1 MFLRSRC
8 FSLGLLVLV
17 GLLLLPELAS
27 ANGRFPSAQQLVVHP
42 RDPNRIWLRAT
53 HGVLTSGDR
62 GATWH
67 WVCEQSIDY
76 QGTEDP
82 AIGVTETG
90 RLLAGIF
97 DGLAVT
103 TDNGCDFHFEQTI
116 GKQNVVDVSVE
127 KNDPTRAIAVTSTG
141 DGKGGYINEVWRST
155 DSGATWAKLGQRL
168 DPTFLGLTI
177 DSAPSDPKTIYVTGF
192 SFVTGDGSF
201 SSEGVLLRTTDDGQ
215 TWTTVKIAGTSNLA
229 QPFLSAVDP
238 NDPKKLFIRVQ
249 GPDVDEP
256 NSGQFV
262 ENWLLYSEDGGDT
275 YREVLRNKADFLGFA
290 LAPDG
295 KSVLIGMGDAKALGQ
310 VRPGDK
316 NVFGLYRADL
326 PAFDFKRV
334 GHMNGVPIGHIG
346 CLTFDGE
353 ELWVCTSEFTQ
364 GFELARSNDRGLTL
378 ESVMHLSDL
387 KGPAP
392 CGCETRTGSL
402 CPDQWQRVCETIG
415 RCEFGVE
422 DPVPC
427 RDPGPGGSGGSGGR
441 AGSGGTASDAG
452 PAATGGG
459 GGSSCGCRAPG
470 SGSLGTGALA
480 ALVFA
485 VAARFVFT
493 RRRRR

>member
-1 MFLRSRC
+1 MFLRR
-8 FSLGLLVLV
+8 FWLGV
-17 GLLLLPELAS
+17 LLLLCSALLPSAAF

-67 WVCEQSIDY
+67 WICEQSMDY

-82 AIGVTETG
+82 AIGVTASGT
-90 RLLAGIF
+90 LLAGIF
-97 DGLAVT
+97 DGLALT

-116 GKQNVVDVSVE
+116 GEQNVVDVSVE
-127 KNDPTRAIAVTSTG
+127 KNDPTRALAVTSTG
-141 DGKGGYINEVWRST
+141 DGNGGYVNEVWRST
-155 DSGATWAKLGQRL
+155 DSGATWARLGSRL

-177 DSAPSDPKTIYVTGF
+177 DSAPSEPKAIYVTGF
-192 SFVTGDGSF
+192 SFVVGDGGTDFNSK
-201 SSEGVLLRTTDDGQ
+201 GVLLRSTDDGQ
-215 TWTTVKIAGTSNLA
+215 TWTTVEIAGTSNLA

-238 NDPKKLFIRVQ
+238 NDPKKLFIRVL
-249 GPDVDEP
+249 GPDVDQT
-256 NSGQFV
+256 NTGQFV

-275 YREVLRNKADFLGFA
+275 FREVLRRNADFLGFA

-295 KSVLIGMGDAKALGQ
+295 QSVLIGMGDAKALGG

-316 NVFGLYRADL
+316 NVFGLYRADV
-326 PAFDFKRV
+326 PAFDFQRV
-334 GHMNGVPIGHIG
+334 GHMGGVPIGHIG
-346 CLTFDGE
+346 CLTFDGDD
-353 ELWVCTSEFTQ
+353 LWVCTSEFTQ
-364 GFELARSNDRGLTL
+364 GFELARSRDRGMTL

-387 KGPAP
+387 KGPVQ
-392 CGCETRTGSL
+392 CGCETRTGDL
-402 CPDQWQRVCETIG
+402 CPAQWQRVCETIG

-427 RDPGPGGSGGSGGR
+427 GDGGGAGGKGGSAGR
-441 AGSGGTASDAG
+441 GSDAG
-452 PAATGGG
+452 PPASGNG
-459 GGSSCGCRAPG
+459 GGSSCGYGAPG
-470 SGSLGTGALA
+470 SGSLGIGALA

-485 VAARFVFT
+485 VTSRMVFA